1 MIYCQAQA
9 LALLADL
16 VSLNFTESSLS
27 SHPVEFISQQQPT
40 KEAKWN
46 MISSLCMS
54 YIANSGIANIKRC
67 DNKKMRQKS
76 QYKTVLCIRF
86 ASSAPTC

>member
-67 DNKKMRQKS
+67 DNKKM
-76 QYKTVLCIRF
+76 
-86 ASSAPTC
+86 